1 MNKNFKVVF
10 SKARGALMVVNELT
24 SSVQVKG
31 TKTVIAAAVA
41 SVVAGTAVADTNT
54 NVFEGK
60 TEYTDSSL
68 FQAWTTTD
76 VGQPLEVSGNTY
88 RNNHVVFP
96 TTSGSPTAL
105 GVAARD
111 ANVSIIDS
119 TFTANKVEDQVG
131 SQNGVYGSA
140 VGVQNGKLTVSGST
154 FTENNATSYR
164 QVQGSAIYQSI
175 GSIEINGSKFIGNTG
190 AAAQETNANVTGGA
204 VSLWGVQGAIK
215 NTQFNDNVATAK
227 ETVYGGA
234 LYLRSGVW
242 GGDDRLTFC
251 IEDSSFSNNK
261 TVATSSHKSGSLG
274 GAVYAKSDL
283 VKNSEGKVTHKLINL
298 ELKNVTFNK
307 NESNWMGGALFVSG
321 EGSVNMN
328 NVTFEGNKS
337 SAGGAAMFY
346 GNKQNESSLSEAEVA
361 VITADNVNYI
371 GNIGFNDGQ
380 GGAVFLYTKTK
391 YEQNGGSFVGN
402 QTDSIGGAVFVKGA
416 EAVFTDVLFENNVVR
431 NENAVV
437 AGGAVYVDPVKN
449 SNVPGGKVPASAKF
463 VITKD
468 MTYSGNNAIGK
479 EEINENTYGYLLG
492 TSGGFLLL
500 DRGSSATFDIQEN
513 ATLTIGKEDAAGNMD
528 SIASAYP
535 DKNDPNMVSAS
546 ITKTGTGTL
555 LINSDINEYFGT
567 LDVKAGR
574 FDVRKTWTIKDH
586 IDVNGGTLAL
596 TKFDFGSQPDPVT
609 NRVGSV
615 TVKANGTLETSSDQI
630 FTKALD
636 SAGTATDAGKLLYAD
651 SKIKFEKD
659 STLALTDK
667 LYNLEYAQSAG
678 GLLTNGKVTML
689 GDLIDKD
696 TVNESTLDGLE
707 QVGENVD
714 LPNVTVKAEDKN
726 IQIGGTLVSGEDA
739 TTSLREE
746 SLSVGSIDLGE
757 APRVSVAG
765 GKTLTLAGNG
775 EQIIKTSDAAGAKI
789 VVENGTLALGGT
801 VSNGGTVKDVE
812 VQTNGQMKVVGD
824 ATYTIDKLSGSG
836 NVYVGTDA
844 QAGDVII
851 NDISEMTGMIFA
863 DPEKASSASETSGGS
878 VAGFSDAATPAKAYL
893 VAGRNALWATDA
905 TKAEGVDAFNK
916 VGLAQGLAWGED
928 VTAALYVGKTL
939 QLGTT
944 GSVLVDG
951 SMTSENVTARVN
963 GTATVNSKG
972 MLIVNQN
979 VGEAIVGGNV
989 VLADGSYI
997 GVVNSAVG
1005 EFKLAT
1011 GTVTDSGTEVVT
1023 DNPFIQGSLN
1033 AADKTVVNKLDAESG
1048 LGAIASTGVQAMARR
1063 ADFVMTETVANRTSL
1078 DQPMHAGVNLWADV
1092 SGERY
1097 ESDKLDNNGSFRAD
1111 AVYATFGG
1119 DVEVLEG
1126 LTAGLAL
1133 QYGDASL
1140 RSDVSGIKNDIT
1152 SYGLTAYAGKSF
1164 GAAKIVGELAWLKS
1178 ENDITA
1184 HQTALNQKLDA
1195 NIYSAGV
1202 RAQYELAA
1210 GSFKFVPSI
1219 GLRVSRLETDD
1230 MTVGSIKVDEDDL
1243 TYVQMPI
1250 SLRISGFEADAAG
1263 WTLAPSFKVAYVP
1276 TFGDKEVKVL
1286 GYSQDVLDMSPVQAD
1301 FGLRA
1306 VNGNLM
1312 FNVDMMLGGGE
1323 AGTSSI
1329 GGKVGVKYAF

>member
-1 MNKNFKVVF
+1 MGVLKSFLDFAKNSASAANGMAYGGAICADF
-10 SKARGALMVVNELT
+10 STGNNGEEAGSTDLT
-24 SSVQVKG
+24 LNITQNM
-31 TKTVIAAAVA
+31 TYA
-41 SVVAGTAVADTNT
+41 
-54 NVFEGK
+54 
-60 TEYTDSSL
+60 
-68 FQAWTTTD
+68 
-76 VGQPLEVSGNTY
+76 GNT
-88 RNNHVVFP
+88 
-96 TTSGSPTAL
+96 
-105 GVAARD
+105 
-111 ANVSIIDS
+111 VS
-119 TFTANKVEDQVG
+119 
-131 SQNGVYGSA
+131 
-140 VGVQNGKLTVSGST
+140 SGST
-154 FTENNATSYR
+154 
-164 QVQGSAIYQSI
+164 
-175 GSIEINGSKFIGNTG
+175 
-190 AAAQETNANVTGGA
+190 
-204 VSLWGVQGAIK
+204 
-215 NTQFNDNVATAK
+215 
-227 ETVYGGA
+227 
-234 LYLRSGVW
+234 
-242 GGDDRLTFC
+242 
-251 IEDSSFSNNK
+251 
-261 TVATSSHKSGSLG
+261 
-274 GAVYAKSDL
+274 
-283 VKNSEGKVTHKLINL
+283 GKV
-298 ELKNVTFNK
+298 F
-307 NESNWMGGALFVSG
+307 
-321 EGSVNMN
+321 
-328 NVTFEGNKS
+328 
-337 SAGGAAMFY
+337 
-346 GNKQNESSLSEAEVA
+346 
-361 VITADNVNYI
+361 D
-371 GNIGFNDGQ
+371 
-380 GGAVFLYTKTK
+380 
-391 YEQNGGSFVGN
+391 
-402 QTDSIGGAVFVKGA
+402 
-416 EAVFTDVLFENNVVR
+416 
-431 NENAVV
+431 
-437 AGGAVYVDPVKN
+437 
-449 SNVPGGKVPASAKF
+449 
-463 VITKD
+463 
-468 MTYSGNNAIGK
+468 
-479 EEINENTYGYLLG
+479 TYGYHVP
-492 TSGGFLLL
+492 TAAAGGFLFL
-500 DRGSSATFDIQEN
+500 DRGASVAFNVESG
-513 ATLTIGKEDAAGNMD
+513 ATLTIGSSVTTDDTD
-528 SIASAYP
+528 SIASSI
-535 DKNDPNMVSAS
+535 PNTNTTNNGGKHALVKKEGA
-546 ITKTGTGTL
+546 GEL
-555 LINSDINEYFGT
+555 VINSNLDKYYGTVQVNGGQMTVNSKWNIKNEVT
-567 LDVKAGR
+567 VA
-574 FDVRKTWTIKDH
+574 
-586 IDVNGGTLAL
+586 NGGTLAL
-596 TKFDFGSQPDPVT
+596 SSFDTMAADDSGNQNVTGTSIGGSIV
-609 NRVGSV
+609 V
-615 TVKANGTLETSSDQI
+615 NGTLQTSSAQI
-630 FTKALD
+630 FHTGLNAEGTNKNAEALL
-636 SAGTATDAGKLLYAD
+636 GKD
-651 SKIKFEKD
+651 VTFNEG
-659 STLALTDK
+659 STLALTDAF
-667 LYNLEYAQSAG
+667 YNLDYAQSAG
-678 GLLTNGKVTML
+678 ALITNGKVTML
-689 GDLIDKD
+689 GDLINKD

-757 APRVSVAG
+757 ATRVTVAG

-789 VVENGTLALGGT
+789 VVENGTLTLGGT
-801 VSNGGTVKDVE
+801 VSNGGTVEDVE

-905 TKAEGVDAFNK
+905 AKAEGVAAFNK
-916 VGLAQGLAWGED
+916 IGSAQGLAWGED

-951 SMTSENVTARVN
+951 SATSDNVANRVN
-963 GTATVNSKG
+963 GTATVNAKG

-989 VLADGSYI
+989 VLAEGSYL
-997 GVVNSAVG
+997 GVVNSSVG
-1005 EFKLAT
+1005 EFKLAS
-1011 GTVTDSGTEVVT
+1011 GTVTDNGTEVVT
-1023 DNPFIQGSLN
+1023 DNPFIQGSIN

-1048 LGAIASTGVQAMARR
+1048 LGAVASTGVQAMARR

-1097 ESDKLDNNGSFRAD
+1097 E
-1111 AVYATFGG
+1111 
-1119 DVEVLEG
+1119 
-1126 LTAGLAL
+1126 
-1133 QYGDASL
+1133 
-1140 RSDVSGIKNDIT
+1140 
-1152 SYGLTAYAGKSF
+1152 AGKSF
-1164 GAAKIVGELAWLKS
+1164 GAAKVVGELAWLKS

-1195 NIYSAGV
+1195 NIWSAGV

-1230 MTVGSIKVDEDDL
+1230 MTVGSIKVDEGDL

>member
-1 MNKNFKVVF
+1 
-10 SKARGALMVVNELT
+10 
-24 SSVQVKG
+24 
-31 TKTVIAAAVA
+31 
-41 SVVAGTAVADTNT
+41 
-54 NVFEGK
+54 
-60 TEYTDSSL
+60 
-68 FQAWTTTD
+68 
-76 VGQPLEVSGNTY
+76 
-88 RNNHVVFP
+88 
-96 TTSGSPTAL
+96 
-105 GVAARD
+105 
-111 ANVSIIDS
+111 
-119 TFTANKVEDQVG
+119 
-131 SQNGVYGSA
+131 
-140 VGVQNGKLTVSGST
+140 
-154 FTENNATSYR
+154 
-164 QVQGSAIYQSI
+164 
-175 GSIEINGSKFIGNTG
+175 
-190 AAAQETNANVTGGA
+190 
-204 VSLWGVQGAIK
+204 
-215 NTQFNDNVATAK
+215 
-227 ETVYGGA
+227 
-234 LYLRSGVW
+234 
-242 GGDDRLTFC
+242 
-251 IEDSSFSNNK
+251 
-261 TVATSSHKSGSLG
+261 
-274 GAVYAKSDL
+274 
-283 VKNSEGKVTHKLINL
+283 
-298 ELKNVTFNK
+298 
-307 NESNWMGGALFVSG
+307 MGGALFVTG
-321 EGSVNMN
+321 EGSVKMTD
-328 NVTFEGNKS
+328 VTFDGNTS
-337 SAGGAAMFY
+337 GYGGAAMFN
-346 GNKQNESSLSEAEVA
+346 GHHDNEANLGSVNKTS
-361 VITADNVNYI
+361 ITATNVKYLN
-371 GNIGFNDGQ
+371 NNASKA
-380 GGAVFLYTKTK
+380 GGGLWLYTKTK
-391 YEQNGGSFVGN
+391 YEQTGGSFVGN
-402 QTDSIGGAVFVKGA
+402 KANQMAGAVFVKGA

-449 SNVPGGKVPASAKF
+449 SNVPGGTVPASAKF

-479 EEINENTYGYLLG
+479 EETNENTYGYLLG

-500 DRGSSATFDIQEN
+500 DRGSSATFDIHEN
-513 ATLTIGKEDAAGNMD
+513 ATLTIGKEEDAAANMD

-535 DKNDPNMVSAS
+535 DKNDPTMVSAS
-546 ITKTGTGTL
+546 ITKTGLGTL
-555 LINSDINEYFGT
+555 LINSDMNKYFGT

-596 TKFDFGSQPDPVT
+596 TKFDFGSQPHPVT

-636 SAGTATDAGKLLYAD
+636 SAGTATDAGKLLYAEN
-651 SKIKFEKD
+651 KIKFETD

-689 GDLIDKD
+689 GDLINKD
-696 TVNESTLDGLE
+696 TVNESTLGDLE
-707 QVGENVD
+707 QVGENID
-714 LPNVTVKAEDKN
+714 LPNLTVNAEDKN
-726 IQIGGTLVSGEDA
+726 IQIGGTLEGQEGK
-739 TTSLREE
+739 TTTLREE
-746 SLSVGSIDLGE
+746 SLSVGSIDLGT
-757 APRVSVAG
+757 ATTVTVAG
-765 GKTLTLAGNG
+765 GETLTLAGNG
-775 EQIIKTSDAAGAKI
+775 KTIVSSEADDGAKV
-789 VVENGTLALGGT
+789 VVEEGTLALGGT
-801 VSNGGTVKDVE
+801 VSNGGTVESVE
-812 VQTNGQMKVVGD
+812 VLQKGNVTVVGD
-824 ATYTIDKLSGSG
+824 ATYTIDELVGSG

-878 VAGFSDAATPAKAYL
+878 VAGFSDATMAVKAYL
-893 VAGRNALWATDA
+893 VSGRNALWATDA

-916 VGLAQGLAWGED
+916 IGLAQGLAWGED

-963 GTATVNSKG
+963 GTATVNNKG

-989 VLADGSYI
+989 VLAEGSYL

-1005 EFKLAT
+1005 EFKLAS
-1011 GTVTDSGTEVVT
+1011 GTVTDNGTEVVT

-1097 ESDKLDNNGSFRAD
+1097 EADKLDNNGSFRAD
-1111 AVYATFGG
+1111 AAYATFGG

-1230 MTVGSIKVDEDDL
+1230 MTVGSIKVDEGDL

>member
-41 SVVAGTAVADTNT
+41 SLVAGGAMAADTAKPGALLSWNGTELVGQAAGEGLVYSTKDGVLTITATGQKTGAEGVPGYGVLTNIYNADATGGSDILAKTAV
-54 NVFEGK
+54 K
-60 TEYTDSSL
+60 
-68 FQAWTTTD
+68 
-76 VGQPLEVSGNTY
+76 
-88 RNNHVVFP
+88 
-96 TTSGSPTAL
+96 
-105 GVAARD
+105 
-111 ANVSIIDS
+111 I
-119 TFTANKVEDQVG
+119 
-131 SQNGVYGSA
+131 
-140 VGVQNGKLTVSGST
+140 SGST
-154 FTENNATSYR
+154 FKDN
-164 QVQGSAIYQSI
+164 QS
-175 GSIEINGSKFIGNTG
+175 
-190 AAAQETNANVTGGA
+190 TNAGGA
-204 VSLWGVQGAIK
+204 VTLWQDGSK
-215 NTQFNDNVATAK
+215 DSTAL
-227 ETVYGGA
+227 A
-234 LYLRSGVW
+234 HS
-242 GGDDRLTFC
+242 
-251 IEDSSFSNNK
+251 I
-261 TVATSSHKSGSLG
+261 SGSTFSGNSANLG
-274 GAVYAKSDL
+274 GAVALMNQMAFDKKDGTTLSERNTYQENTALKGGAVYVEGSVFASKNDDFTNNKAISTKSE
-283 VKNSEGKVTHKLINL
+283 NSFGGAIYVGNNGSLTVENGS
-298 ELKNVTFNK
+298 FNT
-307 NESNWMGGALFVSG
+307 NESGHMGGALFVTG
-321 EGSVNMN
+321 EGSVKMTD
-328 NVTFEGNKS
+328 VTFDGNTS
-337 SAGGAAMFY
+337 GYGGAAMFN
-346 GNKQNESSLSEAEVA
+346 GHHDNEANLGSVNKAS
-361 VITADNVNYI
+361 ITATNVKYLN
-371 GNIGFNDGQ
+371 NNASKA
-380 GGAVFLYTKTK
+380 GGGLWLYTKTK
-391 YEQNGGSFVGN
+391 YEQTGGSFVGN
-402 QTDSIGGAVFVKGA
+402 KANQMAGAVFVKGA

-449 SNVPGGKVPASAKF
+449 SNVPGGTVPASAKF

-479 EEINENTYGYLLG
+479 EETNENTYGYLLG

-500 DRGSSATFDIQEN
+500 DRGSSATFDIHEN
-513 ATLTIGKEDAAGNMD
+513 ATLTIGKEDAAANMD

-535 DKNDPNMVSAS
+535 DKNDPTMVSAS
-546 ITKTGTGTL
+546 ITKTGLGTL
-555 LINSDINEYFGT
+555 LINSDMNKYFGT
-567 LDVKAGR
+567 LDVNAGR
-574 FDVRKTWTIKDH
+574 FDVRKAWTIKDH

-596 TKFDFGSQPDPVT
+596 TKFDFGSQPHPVT

-636 SAGTATDAGKLLYAD
+636 SAGTATDAGKLLYAEN
-651 SKIKFEKD
+651 KIKFETD

-689 GDLIDKD
+689 GDLINKD
-696 TVNESTLDGLE
+696 TVNESTLGDLE
-707 QVGENVD
+707 QVGENID
-714 LPNVTVKAEDKN
+714 LPNLTVKAEDKN
-726 IQIGGTLVSGEDA
+726 IQIGGTLEGQEGK
-739 TTSLREE
+739 TTTLREE
-746 SLSVGSIDLGE
+746 SLSVGSIDLGT
-757 APRVSVAG
+757 ATTVTVAG
-765 GKTLTLAGNG
+765 GETLTLAGNG
-775 EQIIKTSDAAGAKI
+775 KTIVSSEADDGAKV
-789 VVENGTLALGGT
+789 VVEEGTLALGGT
-801 VSNGGTVKDVE
+801 VSNGGTVESVE
-812 VQTNGQMKVVGD
+812 VLQKGNVTVVGD
-824 ATYTIDKLSGSG
+824 ATYTIDELVGSG

-844 QAGDVII
+844 QAGDVVI

-863 DPEKASSASETSGGS
+863 DPETASSASETSGGS
-878 VAGFSDAATPAKAYL
+878 VAGFSDATKAVKAYL
-893 VAGRNALWATDA
+893 VSGRNALWATDA

-916 VGLAQGLAWGED
+916 IGLAQGLAWGED

-963 GTATVNSKG
+963 GTATVNNKG

-989 VLADGSYI
+989 VLAEGSYL

-1005 EFKLAT
+1005 EFKLAS
-1011 GTVTDSGTEVVT
+1011 GTVTDNGTEVVT

-1097 ESDKLDNNGSFRAD
+1097 EADKLDNNGSFRAD
-1111 AVYATFGG
+1111 AAYATFGA

-1195 NIYSAGV
+1195 NIWSAGV

-1210 GSFKFVPSI
+1210 GSFTFVPSI

-1230 MTVGSIKVDEDDL
+1230 MTVGSIKVDEGDL

>member
-41 SVVAGTAVADTNT
+41 SLVAGGAMAADTAKPGARLSWNGTELVGQAAGEGLVYSTKDGVLTITATGQKTGAEGVPGYGVLTNIYNADATGGSDILAKTAV
-54 NVFEGK
+54 K
-60 TEYTDSSL
+60 
-68 FQAWTTTD
+68 
-76 VGQPLEVSGNTY
+76 
-88 RNNHVVFP
+88 
-96 TTSGSPTAL
+96 
-105 GVAARD
+105 
-111 ANVSIIDS
+111 I
-119 TFTANKVEDQVG
+119 
-131 SQNGVYGSA
+131 
-140 VGVQNGKLTVSGST
+140 SGST
-154 FTENNATSYR
+154 FKDN
-164 QVQGSAIYQSI
+164 QS
-175 GSIEINGSKFIGNTG
+175 
-190 AAAQETNANVTGGA
+190 TNAGGA
-204 VSLWGVQGAIK
+204 VTLWQDGSK
-215 NTQFNDNVATAK
+215 DSTAL
-227 ETVYGGA
+227 A
-234 LYLRSGVW
+234 HS
-242 GGDDRLTFC
+242 
-251 IEDSSFSNNK
+251 I
-261 TVATSSHKSGSLG
+261 SGSTFSGNSANLG
-274 GAVYAKSDL
+274 GAVALMNQMAFDKKDGTTLSERNTYQENTALKGGAVYVEGSVFASKNDDFTNNKAISTKSE
-283 VKNSEGKVTHKLINL
+283 NSFGGAIYVGNNGSLTVENGS
-298 ELKNVTFNK
+298 FNT
-307 NESNWMGGALFVSG
+307 NESGHMGGALFVTG
-321 EGSVNMN
+321 EGSVKMTD
-328 NVTFEGNKS
+328 VTFDGNTS
-337 SAGGAAMFY
+337 GYGGAAMFN
-346 GNKQNESSLSEAEVA
+346 GHHDNEANLGSVNKAS
-361 VITADNVNYI
+361 ITATNVKYLN
-371 GNIGFNDGQ
+371 NNASKA
-380 GGAVFLYTKTK
+380 GGGLWLYTKTK
-391 YEQNGGSFVGN
+391 YEQTGGSFVGN
-402 QTDSIGGAVFVKGA
+402 KANQMAGAVFVKGA

-449 SNVPGGKVPASAKF
+449 SNVPGGTVPASAKF

-479 EEINENTYGYLLG
+479 EETNENTYGYLLG

-500 DRGSSATFDIQEN
+500 DRGSSATFDIHEN
-513 ATLTIGKEDAAGNMD
+513 ATLTIGKEDAAANMD

-535 DKNDPNMVSAS
+535 DKNDPTMVSAS
-546 ITKTGTGTL
+546 ITKTGLGTL
-555 LINSDINEYFGT
+555 LINSDMNKYFGT
-567 LDVKAGR
+567 LDVNAGR
-574 FDVRKTWTIKDH
+574 FDVRKAWTIKDH

-596 TKFDFGSQPDPVT
+596 TKFDFGSQPHPVT

-636 SAGTATDAGKLLYAD
+636 SAGTATDAGKLLYAEN
-651 SKIKFEKD
+651 KIKFETD

-689 GDLIDKD
+689 GDLINKD
-696 TVNESTLDGLE
+696 TVNESTLGDLE
-707 QVGENVD
+707 QVGENID
-714 LPNVTVKAEDKN
+714 LPNLTVKAEDKN
-726 IQIGGTLVSGEDA
+726 IQIGGTLEGQEGK
-739 TTSLREE
+739 TTTLREE
-746 SLSVGSIDLGE
+746 SLSVGSIDLGT
-757 APRVSVAG
+757 ATTVTVAG
-765 GKTLTLAGNG
+765 GETLTLAGNG
-775 EQIIKTSDAAGAKI
+775 KTIVSSEADDGAKV
-789 VVENGTLALGGT
+789 VVEEGTLALGGT
-801 VSNGGTVKDVE
+801 VSNGGTVESVE
-812 VQTNGQMKVVGD
+812 VLQKGNVTVVGD
-824 ATYTIDKLSGSG
+824 ATYTIDELVGSG

-844 QAGDVII
+844 QAGDVVI

-863 DPEKASSASETSGGS
+863 DPETASSASETSGGS
-878 VAGFSDAATPAKAYL
+878 VAGFSDATKAVKAYL
-893 VAGRNALWATDA
+893 VSGRNALWATDA

-916 VGLAQGLAWGED
+916 IGLAQGLAWGED

-963 GTATVNSKG
+963 GTATVNNKG

-989 VLADGSYI
+989 VLAEGSYL

-1005 EFKLAT
+1005 EFKLAS
-1011 GTVTDSGTEVVT
+1011 GTVTDNGTEVVT

-1097 ESDKLDNNGSFRAD
+1097 EADKLDNNGSFRAD
-1111 AVYATFGG
+1111 AAYATFGA

-1195 NIYSAGV
+1195 NIWSAGV

-1230 MTVGSIKVDEDDL
+1230 MTVGSIKVDEGDL

>member
-24 SSVQVKG
+24 SSVQAKG

-41 SVVAGTAVADTNT
+41 SLVAGGTMAADA
-54 NVFEGK
+54 NVFVGK
-60 TEYTDSSL
+60 TQYASGSVL
-68 FQAWTTTD
+68 QAWKQASDGKVLNVTDHHFKNNDVTFTTTN
-76 VGQPLEVSGNTY
+76 GCT
-88 RNNHVVFP
+88 
-96 TTSGSPTAL
+96 TAL
-105 GVAARD
+105 GVAALNGD
-111 ANVSIIDS
+111 VSITKS
-119 TFTANKVEDQVG
+119 TFENNVVKDIQG
-131 SQNGVYGSA
+131 SQNGTYGSA
-140 VGVQNGKLTVSGST
+140 VGVSNGKLTITDSKFDS
-154 FTENNATSYR
+154 NSASSYR
-164 QVQGSAIYQSI
+164 QVQGSAIYQST
-175 GSIEINGSKFIGNTG
+175 GSIQINGSEFTNNKGT
-190 AAAQETNANVTGGA
+190 AAEGSDANVTGGA
-204 VSLWGVQGAIK
+204 VSLWGVGGSIK
-215 NTQFNDNVATAK
+215 DTQFIGNVATASG
-227 ETVYGGA
+227 TVYGGA
-234 LYLRSGVW
+234 LYLRSGRW
-242 GGDDRLTFC
+242 GGDDDLTFN
-251 IEDSSFSNNK
+251 IEDSSFTNNK
-261 TVATSSHKSGSLG
+261 TVDTSTRKEGSLG
-274 GAVYAKSDL
+274 GAVYVKSDL
-283 VKNSEGKVTHKLINL
+283 VISNDEVSHKLVNL
-298 ELKNVTFNK
+298 QLKNVSFKN
-307 NESNWMGGALFVSG
+307 NESDFMGGALFVTG
-321 EGSVNMN
+321 EGSVTMTD
-328 NVTFEGNKS
+328 VTFEGNT
-337 SAGGAAMFY
+337 SANAGAAMFY
-346 GNKQNESSLSEAEVA
+346 GNRDNEAHLKHAQVA
-361 VITADNVNYI
+361 TIKATNVNYL
-371 GNIGFNDGQ
+371 NNQVSNDGWA
-380 GGAVFLYTKTK
+380 GALQLYTKTK
-391 YEQNGGSFVGN
+391 YEQTGGSFVGN
-402 QTDSIGGAVFVKGA
+402 KADGLAGAVFVKGA
-416 EAVFTDVLFENNVVR
+416 EAVFTDVLFENNVV
-431 NENAVV
+431 ENKDAVV

-449 SNVPGGKVPASAKF
+449 KNVGEVPASAKF

-479 EEINENTYGYLLG
+479 DENNEDTYGYLIG

-500 DRGSSATFDIQEN
+500 DRGSSATFDIAEN

-535 DKNDPNMVSAS
+535 DKNDANMVSAS
-546 ITKTGTGTL
+546 ITKTGLGTL
-555 LINSDINEYFGT
+555 LINSDMNKYYGT
-567 LDVKAGR
+567 LNVAAGR
-574 FDVRKTWTIKDH
+574 FDVRKAWTIKDH
-586 IDVNGGTLAL
+586 IDVTGGTLAL
-596 TKFDFGSQPDPVT
+596 KTFDFGNQPDPVT

-615 TVKANGTLETSSDQI
+615 TVKDNGTLETSTAQI
-630 FTKALD
+630 FKNALD
-636 SAGTATDAGKLLYAD
+636 AEGTVTNAGELLYGED
-651 SKIKFEKD
+651 KIAFETG
-659 STLALTDK
+659 STLALTDAF
-667 LYNLEYAQSAG
+667 YNLDYAQSAG
-678 GLLTNGKVTML
+678 ALIKNGKVTML
-689 GDLIDKD
+689 GDLINKD
-696 TVNESTLDGLE
+696 TINESTLEGLE

-757 APRVSVAG
+757 ATRVTVAG

-801 VSNGGTVKDVE
+801 VSNGGTVEDVE

-844 QAGDVII
+844 QAGDVVIK
-851 NDISEMTGMIFA
+851 DISAMTGMIFA
-863 DPEKASSASETSGGS
+863 DPENASSASETSGGS
-878 VAGFSDAATPAKAYL
+878 VAGFSDATKAVKAYL
-893 VAGRNALWATDA
+893 VSGRNALWATDA

-916 VGLAQGLAWGED
+916 IGLAQGLAWGED

-951 SMTSENVTARVN
+951 SMTSENVTDRVN
-963 GTATVNSKG
+963 GTATVNAKG

-989 VLADGSYI
+989 VLADGSYL
-997 GVVNSAVG
+997 GVVNSSVG
-1005 EFKLAT
+1005 EFKLAS
-1011 GTVTDSGTEVVT
+1011 GTVTDNGTEVVT

-1033 AADKTVVNKLDAESG
+1033 AADKTVVNKLDADSG

-1097 ESDKLDNNGSFRAD
+1097 EADKLDNNGSFRAD
-1111 AVYATFGG
+1111 AAYATFGG
-1119 DVEVLEG
+1119 DVEVLKG

-1164 GAAKIVGELAWLKS
+1164 GAAKVVGELAWLKS

-1230 MTVGSIKVDEDDL
+1230 MTVGSIKVDEGDL

-1250 SLRISGFEADAAG
+1250 SLRISGYEADAAG

>member
-24 SSVQVKG
+24 SSVQAKG
-31 TKTVIAAAVA
+31 TKTVIAATVA
-41 SVVAGTAVADTNT
+41 SLVAGGAIAKEIPYEQSSGNSGYSATTAGNLQMEFEADNVLNMTITGKVDTRAYGLLATGADSVYTNKGTINLNLAADENATQAYRVKGMMADNNGTAVNEGTITVRNAYGMTVGSTGKNTITNT
-54 NVFEGK
+54 GTIDVKSGVAMEVAPTGIQGSGQEGSNAVATNEGTIKVAAGSIGVLMSGTGNTFTNKGTLDATGAKAVHLQQEKGKRAENNKLVFESGSQ
-60 TEYTDSSL
+60 TNGDIYVGNNVTN
-68 FQAWTTTD
+68 TTIEFAEGANFSGRI
-76 VGQPLEVSGNTY
+76 VVRKAGEGVSG
-88 RNNHVVFP
+88 
-96 TTSGSPTAL
+96 TSITASGQTFSDQQTGAIQFYDGTNSSISL
-105 GVAARD
+105 T
-111 ANVSIIDS
+111 NVN
-119 TFTANKVEDQVG
+119 FT
-131 SQNGVYGSA
+131 
-140 VGVQNGKLTVSGST
+140 
-154 FTENNATSYR
+154 
-164 QVQGSAIYQSI
+164 
-175 GSIEINGSKFIGNTG
+175 GNT
-190 AAAQETNANVTGGA
+190 
-204 VSLWGVQGAIK
+204 
-215 NTQFNDNVATAK
+215 
-227 ETVYGGA
+227 
-234 LYLRSGVW
+234 
-242 GGDDRLTFC
+242 
-251 IEDSSFSNNK
+251 SFY
-261 TVATSSHKSGSLG
+261 G
-274 GAVYAKSDL
+274 GAVYSYAENFVQNGGAYHGNKAVDNESGP
-283 VKNSEGKVTHKLINL
+283 NAEGKV
-298 ELKNVTFNK
+298 EDGAF
-307 NESNWMGGALFVSG
+307 GGALMLKG
-321 EGSVNMN
+321 NY
-328 NVTFEGNKS
+328 NVILTDVDFAKN
-337 SAGGAAMFY
+337 SASAANGMAYGGAICADFST
-346 GNKQNESSLSEAEVA
+346 GNNGEEAGSTDLTLKITQNMTYAGNTVSS
-361 VITADNVNYI
+361 
-371 GNIGFNDGQ
+371 
-380 GGAVFLYTKTK
+380 
-391 YEQNGGSFVGN
+391 GS
-402 QTDSIGGAVFVKGA
+402 T
-416 EAVFTDVLFENNVVR
+416 
-431 NENAVV
+431 
-437 AGGAVYVDPVKN
+437 
-449 SNVPGGKVPASAKF
+449 GKVF
-463 VITKD
+463 D
-468 MTYSGNNAIGK
+468 
-479 EEINENTYGYLLG
+479 TYGYHVP
-492 TSGGFLLL
+492 TAAAGGFLFL
-500 DRGSSATFDIQEN
+500 DRGASVAFNVESG
-513 ATLTIGKEDAAGNMD
+513 ATLTIGSSVTTDDTD
-528 SIASAYP
+528 SIASSI
-535 DKNDPNMVSAS
+535 PNTNTTNNGGKHALVKKEGA
-546 ITKTGTGTL
+546 GEL
-555 LINSDINEYFGT
+555 VINSNLDKYYGTVQVNGGQMTVNSKWNIKNEVT
-567 LDVKAGR
+567 VA
-574 FDVRKTWTIKDH
+574 
-586 IDVNGGTLAL
+586 NGGTLAL
-596 TKFDFGSQPDPVT
+596 SSFDTMAADDSGNQNVTGTSIGGSIV
-609 NRVGSV
+609 V
-615 TVKANGTLETSSDQI
+615 NGTLQTSSAQI
-630 FTKALD
+630 FHTGLNAEGTNKNAEALL
-636 SAGTATDAGKLLYAD
+636 GKD
-651 SKIKFEKD
+651 VTFNEG
-659 STLALTDK
+659 STLALTDAF
-667 LYNLEYAQSAG
+667 YNLDYAQSAG
-678 GLLTNGKVTML
+678 ALITNGKVTML
-689 GDLIDKD
+689 GDLINKD

-757 APRVSVAG
+757 ATRVTVAG

-801 VSNGGTVKDVE
+801 VSNGGTVEDVE

-844 QAGDVII
+844 QAGEVII

-905 TKAEGVDAFNK
+905 AKAEGVAAFNK
-916 VGLAQGLAWGED
+916 IGSAQGLAWGED

-951 SMTSENVTARVN
+951 SATSDNVANRVN
-963 GTATVNSKG
+963 GTATVNAKG

-989 VLADGSYI
+989 VLAEGSYL
-997 GVVNSAVG
+997 GVVNSSVG
-1005 EFKLAT
+1005 EFKLAS
-1011 GTVTDSGTEVVT
+1011 GTVTDNGTEVVT
-1023 DNPFIQGSLN
+1023 DNPFIQGSIN

-1097 ESDKLDNNGSFRAD
+1097 EADKLDNNGSFRAD
-1111 AVYATFGG
+1111 AAYATFGG

-1126 LTAGLAL
+1126 LTAGLGL

-1164 GAAKIVGELAWLKS
+1164 GAAKVVGELAWLKS

-1230 MTVGSIKVDEDDL
+1230 MTVGSIKVDEGDL